1 MIKLKYNNYNEMPLN
16 IYFQLREIISDD
28 SLDDMEK
35 ELHII
40 SLLCDIPYDTLLDTN
55 LQEIKGV
62 SYKLEFLN
70 NFNVKPRGHIKH
82 ININNTKYEVCTDI
96 SKFSVAQYVDF
107 QMYTSKNSNENIA
120 EILSTFVIPQGKK
133 YGDGYDIVQTINDF
147 KKHIDLQ
154 TAITVQNF
162 FTEKLAKYINNILL
176 YLRTQ
181 ILMMKTKTTKKKEMD
196 QIAKQIQQLQQT
208 YGSLLQTQFPKQ

>member
-1 MIKLKYNNYNEMPLN
+1 MIKLKYNNYSEMPLN
-16 IYFQLREIISDD
+16 IYFQLREIISDE

-35 ELHII
+35 EFHVI

-55 LQEIKGV
+55 LQEIKGI
-62 SYKLEFLN
+62 SDKLEFLN

-82 ININNTKYEVCTDI
+82 ININNTKYDVCTDI

-107 QMYTSKNSNENIA
+107 QMYTSKNTNENIA
-120 EILSTFVIPQGKK
+120 EVLSTFIIPHGKK
-133 YGDGYDIVQTINDF
+133 YGDGYDIVETINDF

-154 TAITVQNF
+154 TAITAQNF

-176 YLRTQ
+176 YLRSRV
-181 ILMMKTKTTKKKEMD
+181 ILTKKKTTKKEEMD
-196 QIAKQIQQLQQT
+196 LIAKQLQELQQT
-208 YGSLLQTQFPKQ
+208 YGLLLQTQFPKQ